1 VLNKHISGF
10 AYEFNDFPLTYPDFS
25 LYEPISFRVKIRIFM
40 ETLYPMN
47 KKQMKEKII
56 RLMED
61 QDEERAFDG
70 LYFTAM
76 TYGELDSDLLDKA
89 TPAQVRRL
97 NEVIQRLED
106 RDLLPDD
113 EEMVRVRRLI
123 SNYFATSEKEYSP
136 NVVEEPAGR
145 YRTSGRDILDDLTP
159 WQLERL
165 RISMEQARN
174 GEVYTH
180 EEVQQKVKEWLAK

>member
-1 VLNKHISGF
+1 
-10 AYEFNDFPLTYPDFS
+10 
-25 LYEPISFRVKIRIFM
+25 
-40 ETLYPMN
+40 MN
-47 KKQMKEKII
+47 KKQMKEKTI
-56 RLMED
+56 RLLEE
-61 QDEERAFDG
+61 QDYERAFDG

-76 TYGELDSDLLDKA
+76 TYGELDSDLLDRT

-113 EEMVRVRRLI
+113 EEMVQVRRLI
-123 SNYFATSEKEYSP
+123 SNYFAASKNEHSP
-136 NVVEEPAGR
+136 NVLEEPAGR
-145 YRTSGRDILDDLTP
+145 YKSSERDILDDLTP
-159 WQLERL
+159 WQLELL
-165 RISMEQARN
+165 RKSREQARN